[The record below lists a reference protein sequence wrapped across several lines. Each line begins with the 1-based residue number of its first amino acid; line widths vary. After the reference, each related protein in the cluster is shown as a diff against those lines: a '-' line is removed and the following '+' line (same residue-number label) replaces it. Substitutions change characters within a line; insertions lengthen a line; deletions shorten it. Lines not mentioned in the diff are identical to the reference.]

1 MDTTIVATAGVSH
14 ARPPGAGAVSGVVPV
29 RALGVGAPRLT
40 WAGMLSSMAGYD
52 VFLQAIT
59 HRPNG

>member
-1 MDTTIVATAGVSH
+1 MDTTIVVTAVLSH
-14 ARPPGAGAVSGVVPV
+14 SRPPGVGAVSGVVPV
-29 RALGVGAPRLT
+29 RALGVGASRLT
-40 WAGMLSSMAGYD
+40 SAGMSSSMAGYD